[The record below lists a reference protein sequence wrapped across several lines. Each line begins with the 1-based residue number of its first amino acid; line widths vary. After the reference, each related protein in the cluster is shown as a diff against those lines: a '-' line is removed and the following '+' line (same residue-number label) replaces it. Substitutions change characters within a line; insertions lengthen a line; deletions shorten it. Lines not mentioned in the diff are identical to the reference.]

1 MLTTLELIV
10 VVVPLT
16 CKLPLITTNPA
27 FPTVAGSIV
36 SVVPK
41 LLIKSPAIV
50 MLPALTLP
58 PVMLPVALT
67 SPPVSKLPPVTF
79 ALTDTVVP
87 VCVVALTFA
96 PPNMLPP
103 VILPV
108 VLTGLVPNAAKLA
121 TTFELP

>member
-1 MLTTLELIV
+1 MV

-36 SVVPK
+36 SVAPK

-58 PVMLPVALT
+58 PVTLPVALT
-67 SPPVSKLPPVTF
+67 IPAVRKLPPVILPVAEINPAVSKLPPVTF

-87 VCVVALTFA
+87 V
-96 PPNMLPP
+96 
-103 VILPV
+103 
-108 VLTGLVPNAAKLA
+108 
-121 TTFELP
+121 